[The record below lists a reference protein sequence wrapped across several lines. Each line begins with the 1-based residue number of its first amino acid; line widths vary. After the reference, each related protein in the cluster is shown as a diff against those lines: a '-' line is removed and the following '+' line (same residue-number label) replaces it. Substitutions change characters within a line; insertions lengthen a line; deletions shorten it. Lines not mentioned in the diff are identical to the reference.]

1 MILMVVT
8 TLGFVISLGIV
19 GIFLHYFTNKA
30 LNQEDAKTIDPI
42 PNDEVTESGD

>member
-19 GIFLHYFTNKA
+19 GILLHYFTNMAMNK
-30 LNQEDAKTIDPI
+30 EDAKSIDPV
-42 PNDEVTESGD
+42 PKNEVNENSE